1 MKSIGI
7 VCEYNPFHKGHE
19 YHIAQSRAA
28 LDADAAVVCVMSG
41 DFVQRGEAAAFS
53 KYARAE
59 AACRSG
65 ADLVI
70 ELPLPWCL
78 SSAEGFAR
86 GAVGLLGALRVDC
99 LSFGSEAG
107 ELEPLQ
113 AAAELLCQED
123 FTAGVKALMA
133 EDGSLSFARA
143 RQIAAEKTLGGGAAV
158 LESPNNI
165 LAVEYLKAIKQL
177 DLNIQPYTLRRTG
190 SGHDKADGELPSAM
204 ELRKRLRRGESIDE
218 FLPKP
223 AGEVLRRE
231 TEFGRSHCELELF
244 EAALLSRLRM
254 LDKEQFLSLPDAA
267 DGAGAR
273 VYAARLEPTL
283 DAVLAAAKT
292 KRFALSRLRRML
304 LCACMGV
311 RHDAGEGVP
320 PYARV
325 LAANKKGCE
334 LLREIDGKTALPVL
348 TKPASVKALDERC
361 KQVFALSASAHDLF
375 VLGYRAEQA
384 RTGGEDWRK
393 SPVIVDN
400 VQ

>member
-19 YHIAQSRAA
+19 YHIAQSRAD
-28 LDADAAVVCVMSG
+28 LGEAAVVCVMSG
-41 DFVQRGEAAAFS
+41 DFVQRGEAAMFS
-53 KYARAE
+53 KYSRAE

-86 GAVGLLGALRVDC
+86 GAVGLLGALGVDY

-113 AAAELLCQED
+113 SAAELLCRED
-123 FTAGVKALMA
+123 FTAEVKALMA

-143 RQIAAEKTLGGGAAV
+143 RQIVAEKTLGGGTAV

-177 DLNIQPYTLRRTG
+177 DLNIQPYTLQRSG
-190 SGHDKADGELPSAM
+190 SGHDKADGEQPSAM
-204 ELRKRLRRGESIDE
+204 ELRKRMRRGESIGE
-218 FLPKP
+218 FLPKG
-223 AGEVLRRE
+223 AGEVLCRE
-231 TEFGRSHCELELF
+231 IEFGRSHCKRELF
-244 EAALLSRLRM
+244 DAALLSRLRM
-254 LDKEQFLSLPDAA
+254 LDKERFLSLPDGA

-273 VYAARLEPTL
+273 LYAARLEPTVEG
-283 DAVLAAAKT
+283 VLAAAKT

-304 LCACMGV
+304 LCACLGLSCNMAE
-311 RHDAGEGVP
+311 DIP

-334 LLREIDGKTALPVL
+334 LLREISGKTDIPVL
-348 TKPASVKALDERC
+348 TKPASVKAMDARC
-361 KQVFALSASAHDLF
+361 NQVFAVSASAHDLF
-375 VLGYRAEQA
+375 VLGYKAEQA

-393 SPVIVDN
+393 SPIIIDN
-400 VQ
+400 NQ

>member
-1 MKSIGI
+1 
-7 VCEYNPFHKGHE
+7 
-19 YHIAQSRAA
+19 
-28 LDADAAVVCVMSG
+28 
-41 DFVQRGEAAAFS
+41 
-53 KYARAE
+53 
-59 AACRSG
+59 
-65 ADLVI
+65 
-70 ELPLPWCL
+70 
-78 SSAEGFAR
+78 
-86 GAVGLLGALRVDC
+86 
-99 LSFGSEAG
+99 
-107 ELEPLQ
+107 
-113 AAAELLCQED
+113 
-123 FTAGVKALMA
+123 
-133 EDGSLSFARA
+133 
-143 RQIAAEKTLGGGAAV
+143 
-158 LESPNNI
+158 
-165 LAVEYLKAIKQL
+165 
-177 DLNIQPYTLRRTG
+177 
-190 SGHDKADGELPSAM
+190 
-204 ELRKRLRRGESIDE
+204 
-218 FLPKP
+218 
-223 AGEVLRRE
+223 
-231 TEFGRSHCELELF
+231 
-244 EAALLSRLRM
+244 M

-273 VYAARLEPTL
+273 VYAARLEPTV